1 MVCVALAAAGAM
13 SRPARGQENL
23 LGEPTTVAGVRFEG
37 RHRVGSGELRS
48 VMKTRGPSFWPWR
61 DRSALRNDY
70 LNADTLAI
78 RDRYLHH
85 GHIDARVGVRV
96 TPTRDSTQVTV
107 TFIIREGERSQVGAL
122 EFTGVQ
128 SYPEDDLR
136 RRLLL
141 KPGHTFDPYALQLDT
156 LKISELYQEHG
167 FRPHV
172 AAGALRGEGPD
183 SLRWRVRYD
192 VEEGPRF
199 LVGDVFYHP
208 TAAPRV
214 SERLVRRELL
224 LDRDDVFRRSRML
237 RSGERLYDTGLFSQV
252 QISPIID
259 STRSRMDFDL
269 RLTERKSRWVDAG
282 VGSGTAER
290 FHATG
295 EWGHRNLFGRGFQG
309 ALSTRI
315 AFNGKGRFILS
326 RTELSLLEP
335 WLLRTRTRA
344 ILTPYYERSADRAN
358 PDWLVEQESRGFR
371 VELVR
376 ELSRFS
382 RVTISQ
388 NNLWANQDLT
398 LFSDSIPA
406 ARKDSLERSVVSRFS
421 THSIALG
428 GLRDYRDNPLS
439 ATRGSM
445 QAITVQL
452 AGGPLK
458 GTSSFRKVE
467 VASAWYTPLWNG
479 WVLATRLRGGLIKPT
494 GEGPAFSL
502 ENEVDEEVTRVPPND
517 RFKTGG
523 VNSIRGFGESKIAPD
538 GGLALLQANAE
549 LRIPVIG
556 PFGIEIFFDAGNV
569 WARPSYIKGRH
580 FRPGRSHVPLEATD
594 VRYVFGIGPR
604 VNLPIGPLRFDLTW
618 SLRPFPDPD
627 KGVTRWLIAEPQFAI
642 GPSF

>member
-1 MVCVALAAAGAM
+1 MVCLALAAAGVA
-13 SRPARGQENL
+13 SRPAGAQEDL
-23 LGEPTTVAGVRFEG
+23 LGEPRTIAEVRFEG
-37 RHRVGSGELRS
+37 RQRVGAGELRS

-61 DRSALRNDY
+61 GRPALRADF
-70 LNADTLAI
+70 LRVDTLAI

-85 GHIDARVGVRV
+85 GYIDASVGVRL
-96 TPTRDSTQVTV
+96 TPMTDSTQVRV
-107 TFIIREGERSQVGAL
+107 TFVIREGERSQVGAL
-122 EFTGVQ
+122 EFSGVH
-128 SYPEDDLR
+128 SYPEGDLR

-141 KPGHTFDPYALQLDT
+141 QPGETFDPYALQLDT

-172 AAGALRGEGPD
+172 AAGAWRGDGPD

-199 LVGDVFYHP
+199 LVGDVFYR
-208 TAAPRV
+208 TSGTPRV
-214 SERLVRRELL
+214 SERLVRRELVL
-224 LDRDDVFRRSRML
+224 KRDDVFRRSRML

-252 QISPIID
+252 QISPIVD
-259 STRSRMDFDL
+259 STNSRMDFEL
-269 RLTERKSRWVDAG
+269 RLSERKSRWVDAG

-290 FHATG
+290 FHAIG

-309 ALSTRI
+309 ALATRV
-315 AFNGKGRFILS
+315 AFNGAGRFLLS

-335 WLLRTRTRA
+335 WLMRTRTRA
-344 ILTPYYERSADRAN
+344 ILTPFYERTDDRAN
-358 PDWLVEQESRGFR
+358 PEWLVRQESRGFR
-371 VELVR
+371 AELGR
-376 ELSRFS
+376 ELSRYS

-398 LFSDSIPA
+398 LFSDTISA
-406 ARKDSLERSVVSRFS
+406 ARKDSLERTVVSRFN

-428 GLRDYRDNPLS
+428 ALRDYRDNPLS

-445 QAITVQL
+445 QAINVEL

-458 GTSSFRKVE
+458 GTSSFRKVDM
-467 VASAWYTPLWNG
+467 VSAWYTPFWSG
-479 WVLATRLRGGLIKPT
+479 WVLALRARGGVIKPT
-494 GEGPAFSL
+494 GDGPAFSL
-502 ENEVDEEVTRVPPND
+502 ENAVDEEVTRVPPND

-538 GGLALLQANAE
+538 GGLALLQANVE
-549 LRIPVIG
+549 LRIPVVG
-556 PFGIEIFFDAGNV
+556 PFGIEIFVDAGNV
-569 WARPSYIKGRH
+569 WARPSYIKGRD
-580 FRPGRSHVPLEATD
+580 FTPRWNGIPLSPND

-604 VNLPIGPLRFDLTW
+604 INLPIGPLRLDVAW
-618 SLRPFPDPD
+618 KLRPPPGEAQHVP
-627 KGVTRWLIAEPQFAI
+627 KYQFAI

>member
-1 MVCVALAAAGAM
+1 MVCLALAAAGVA
-13 SRPARGQENL
+13 SRPAGAQEDL
-23 LGEPTTVAGVRFEG
+23 LGEPRTIAEVRFEG
-37 RHRVGSGELRS
+37 RQRVGAGELRS

-61 DRSALRNDY
+61 GRPALRADF
-70 LNADTLAI
+70 LRVDTLAI

-85 GHIDARVGVRV
+85 GYIDASVGVRL
-96 TPTRDSTQVTV
+96 TPMTDSTQVRV
-107 TFIIREGERSQVGAL
+107 TFVIREGERSQVGAL
-122 EFTGVQ
+122 EFSGVH
-128 SYPEDDLR
+128 SYPEGDLR

-141 KPGHTFDPYALQLDT
+141 QPGETFDPYALQLDT

-172 AAGALRGEGPD
+172 AAGAWRGDGPD

-208 TAAPRV
+208 AAAPRV

-224 LDRDDVFRRSRML
+224 LKRDDVFRRSRML

-252 QISPIID
+252 QISPIVD
-259 STRSRMDFDL
+259 STNSRMDFEL
-269 RLTERKSRWVDAG
+269 RLSERKSRWVDAG

-290 FHATG
+290 FHAIG

-309 ALSTRI
+309 ALATRV
-315 AFNGKGRFILS
+315 AFNGAGRFLLS

-335 WLLRTRTRA
+335 WLMRTRTRA
-344 ILTPYYERSADRAN
+344 ILTPFYERTDDRAN
-358 PDWLVEQESRGFR
+358 PEWLVRQESRGFR
-371 VELVR
+371 AELGR
-376 ELSRFS
+376 ELSRYS

-398 LFSDSIPA
+398 LFSDTISA
-406 ARKDSLERSVVSRFS
+406 ARKDSLERTVVSRFN

-428 GLRDYRDNPLS
+428 ALRDYRDNPLS

-445 QAITVQL
+445 QAINVEL

-458 GTSSFRKVE
+458 GTSSFRKVDM
-467 VASAWYTPLWNG
+467 VSAWYTPFWSG
-479 WVLATRLRGGLIKPT
+479 WVLALRARGGVIKPT
-494 GEGPAFSL
+494 GDGPAFSL
-502 ENEVDEEVTRVPPND
+502 ENAVDEEVTRVPPND

-538 GGLALLQANAE
+538 GGLALLQANVE
-549 LRIPVIG
+549 LRIPVVG
-556 PFGIEIFFDAGNV
+556 PFGIEIFVDAGNV
-569 WARPSYIKGRH
+569 WARPSYIKGRD
-580 FRPGRSHVPLEATD
+580 FTPRWNGIPLSPND

-604 VNLPIGPLRFDLTW
+604 INLPIGPLRLDVAW
-618 SLRPFPDPD
+618 KLRPPPGEAQHVP
-627 KGVTRWLIAEPQFAI
+627 KYQFAI